1 MFIRKTFPIVDTK
14 AVENDDRSLVV
25 KISTA
30 TEDRSKDVVQP
41 NGVMLDNYM
50 KNPVVAAFH
59 RYDQPAIGQ
68 ASDIQVDETGI
79 TAKVTFAPKGVYGL
93 ADTLCELYK
102 AGIQRGWSIG
112 FIAEEWKEKQGGGYE
127 FTKWQLLEFS
137 AVVVPDNPEALTM
150 AKSKGIDTK
159 LIEDEIEKMK
169 EKPVK
174 TMEIDSKENK
184 IIFNMTDGE
193 KKTFEAGE
201 DLMNHFKELHEAYAT
216 VKEGR
221 VLSESNRKI
230 VGDAM
235 NQMKEAISALE
246 KLMEAT
252 QKSKEPEEKKTEGF
266 MGDLDNVR
274 KQAVKLDQQVGQFLK
289 AIKV

>member
-1 MFIRKTFPIVDTK
+1 MFIRKTFSIIETK
-14 AVENDDRSLVV
+14 AVEGEDRSLVV
-25 KISTA
+25 KISTN
-30 TEDRSKDVVQP
+30 TEDRSKDIMQP
-41 NGVMLDNYM
+41 TGVMLDNYM

-59 RYDQPAIGQ
+59 RYDQPAIGT

-79 TAKVTFAPKGVYGL
+79 SAKVTFAKQGVYGL
-93 ADTLCELYK
+93 ADTLFELYK

-112 FIAEEWKEKQGGGYE
+112 FIPEEWKEKQGGGYE

-137 AVVVPDNPEALTM
+137 AVVVPDNPDALTM
-150 AKSKGIDTK
+150 AKNKGIDMK
-159 LIEDEIEKMK
+159 LIEEEMEKMK

-174 TMEIDSKENK
+174 TMEVDSKENK
-184 IIFNMTDGE
+184 ITFNMTDGS
-193 KKTFEAGE
+193 KKTFEADVE
-201 DLMNHFKELHEAYAT
+201 LMAHFKELHEAYAM

-221 VLSESNRKI
+221 VLSEANKKI

-235 NQMKEAISALE
+235 NQMKEAITALE
-246 KLMEAT
+246 RLMEAT
-252 QKSKEPEEKKTEGF
+252 QKEVTVEDKKPEGF

-289 AIKV
+289 AIKS